1 MKIRACIFDLG
12 GTIVDR
18 YSRTP
23 FISLKNTFNKY
34 GIILSD
40 KLIYKDMGMY
50 KLNHIQEIMKNP
62 YIKSIW
68 KRKHGIYPSK
78 KEEFILYSDF
88 IETQKMNSL
97 EHLDIIPE
105 TNLCINYL
113 KNNDIKIGVTTGFNQ
128 DIMNIIKNML
138 DDNNILIDSYVSSTC
153 LREPSRP
160 HPSMILEN
168 LERLNIK
175 SPKNVIKIDDTC
187 VGIEEGKNAGCITV
201 GVSRW
206 STYMKICD
214 LNDEKNLTLEKLK
227 KRNDESKYLLKK
239 AKPDYL
245 ITTLNEIPNV
255 IKDINNKFDS

>member
-18 YSRTP
+18 YYRTP

-88 IETQKMNSL
+88 IETQKRLGSPKYAFLPIGAYDPEWFMSASHVNPEDSIRIMKDLGAEFSFGMHWGTFTLTAEDTL
-97 EHLDIIPE
+97 EPPQRLKE
-105 TNLCINYL
+105 AL
-113 KNNDIKIGVTTGFNQ
+113 KNDK
-128 DIMNIIKNML
+128 L
-138 DDNNILIDSYVSSTC
+138 DNF
-153 LREPSRP
+153 
-160 HPSMILEN
+160 
-168 LERLNIK
+168 
-175 SPKNVIKIDDTC
+175 
-187 VGIEEGKNAGCITV
+187 IT
-201 GVSRW
+201 
-206 STYMKICD
+206 
-214 LNDEKNLTLEKLK
+214 LK
-227 KRNDESKYLLKK
+227 PGEVVYLQ
-239 AKPDYL
+239 
-245 ITTLNEIPNV
+245 
-255 IKDINNKFDS
+255 